1 MKINVRKSTPLSTA
15 FLVVSMVVGIAVCAP
30 LLSNAHAPSTSMAL
44 TIVNNSN
51 REIHHVYLSA
61 ADQNNWGPD
70 QLGSSVIAAGG
81 GSVTLNVSC
90 DASSVKVITEDHQ
103 GCFLY
108 KVVACSQATTWT
120 ITNETTPDCGA
131 GR

>member
-1 MKINVRKSTPLSTA
+1 MRMKVRKLNTLSTT
-15 FLVVSMVVGIAVCAP
+15 VVVLSIFIAIMVCAP
-30 LLSNAHAPSTSMAL
+30 LLSRADAPVTGV
-44 TIVNNSN
+44 TIVNNSS
-51 REIHHVYLSA
+51 REIRHVYLSP
-61 ADQNNWGPD
+61 ADQNNWGSD

-81 GSVTLNVSC
+81 GSVTLNVTC
-90 DASSVKVITEDHQ
+90 DAANIKVITEDHQ

-120 ITNETTPDCGA
+120 ITNSDTPDCGGA